1 MTTEDQARM
10 AREMTTRAEKAQ
22 ITNEKLMGR
31 FTIGVEKLAQSV
43 TDIKQFGIQEAQRRL
58 LGKLD
63 QFAPSIDTA
72 AKAIDK
78 FAVEAKTGN
87 VNTTQLIEELKKL
100 ISGQAVQ
107 ANAIMAALRSRG
119 NMTTAERDA
128 YKQFMATIG
137 LSGVAQ

>member
-10 AREMTTRAEKAQ
+10 AREMTKRSEKAQ
-22 ITNEKLMGR
+22 ITNEQLMGK

-43 TDIKQFGIQEAQRRL
+43 TDIKQFGIQEAQPRL

-78 FAVEAKTGN
+78 FAVEAKAGN
-87 VNTTQLIEELKKL
+87 VNITELID
-100 ISGQAVQ
+100 Q
-107 ANAIMAALRSRG
+107 
-119 NMTTAERDA
+119 
-128 YKQFMATIG
+128 
-137 LSGVAQ
+137 